1 MNRNWPILIPVVLVF
16 ALGFLGVG
24 QAGFGGDLS
33 TRLYLTLQ
41 LFALEGDWTNG
52 IADLPWTLELARF
65 LAPVTTLA
73 SLLFVFASQLRVTVA
88 NRLLRFAR
96 DHVVTV
102 GLTENVLEFLVACAR
117 SGRRIA
123 VLTEQVQPGLVAE
136 ARRLGHRVIE
146 VDRIDDEALLAVNL
160 PRATHLVVLT
170 GDDGDNV
177 EVTLRAKK
185 LAREY
190 LERRDRVPLQIRLH
204 LDDARLAMQLEGYP
218 KFFED
223 YDAAETSFFNVD
235 ERSARL
241 LFAEHAMEV
250 YADALDAPRVHLA
263 LVGIGHLQE
272 QVLLYA
278 LRQAHF
284 ADGAAPRVTLVGEG
298 ARAALD
304 AFAIG
309 HPGAMDVGEID
320 CIEMPHGEAELE
332 SWLPRERLADVTA
345 WIVCLDP
352 MITALRYTLALR
364 RALLAGAGG
373 NGPIFVA
380 MHHGHRLA
388 RMLESKAGEPEV
400 PDGIFPF
407 AMLDEALSDD
417 QILDERQDRLVRELH
432 QAYLDAEEEASSGQR
447 HPPPGLREWS
457 QLPEVFRRENRIP
470 TDHIEAKLRATDRE
484 LSETG
489 TTRPFSEAEVEQL
502 AELESRRW
510 IAARRSAGWRYGEK
524 RNDLQKIHDALLPWE
539 ELPEPRREQN
549 RSGIRTLLQTLEDGT
564 GRHARP
570 CVFVG
575 VTGHRPDRL
584 KGSIEAIERAI
595 TRTFEAILA
604 EYPEH
609 RLVVLSPLA
618 EGADRLAARIA
629 LDRFDAELEVPLPLP
644 YELYLQ
650 SFGISPSFERSDRS
664 SAEFRELLGRAHRYF
679 EMPLRFG
686 NFAALADPEAEVLRG
701 RQYALCGAWI
711 VSRCHELVGI
721 WDGEEAAGEGGT
733 QQVLCW
739 REQGVPEPYRFA
751 NRFFP
756 DRGRAAP
763 WIVPAAPGSDF
774 TPQRGGACTP
784 APQEAP
790 SSS

>member
-16 ALGFLGVG
+16 AMGLLGTAGAGVG
-24 QAGFGGDLS
+24 DDLS

-41 LFALEGDWTNG
+41 LFALEGDWTNDV
-52 IADLPWTLELARF
+52 ADLPWTLELARF
-65 LAPVTTLA
+65 LAPITTVG

-102 GLTENVLEFLVACAR
+102 GLSEDVLEFLVACAR
-117 SGRRIA
+117 RGRRIA
-123 VLTEQVQPGLVAE
+123 VLTEHVQPALVAE

-146 VDRIDDEALLAVNL
+146 VDRIDDDALLAVNL
-160 PRATHLVVLT
+160 PRASHLVVLT

-185 LAREY
+185 LAREH
-190 LERRDRVPLQIRLH
+190 LERREDVPLQIRLH
-204 LDDARLAMQLEGYP
+204 LDDSRLATQLEGYP

-241 LFAEHAMEV
+241 LFSDHAMEV
-250 YADALDAPRVHLA
+250 YADALDAPRVHLV

-284 ADGAAPRVTLVGEG
+284 ADGARPRVTLLGEG
-298 ARAALD
+298 ARIALD
-304 AFAIG
+304 AFATA
-309 HPGAMDVGEID
+309 HPGATDVGEID
-320 CIEMPHGEAELE
+320 CIEMPRGEAELE
-332 SWLPRERLADVTA
+332 TWLPSEELADATA

-352 MITALRYTLALR
+352 MIRALRYTLALR

-388 RMLESKAGEPEV
+388 RMLESKAGQPEV

-432 QAYLDAEEEASSGQR
+432 QAYLEAAEASSSSQR
-447 HPPPGLREWS
+447 HPPPGLREWA
-457 QLPEVFRRENRIP
+457 QLPEVFRRENRIS
-470 TDHIEAKLRATDRE
+470 TDHIEVKLRATDRE
-484 LSETG
+484 LSELGATQA
-489 TTRPFSEAEVEQL
+489 FSEDEVEQL

-510 IAARRSAGWRYGEK
+510 IASRRSAGWRFGVQ
-524 RNDLQKIHDALLPWE
+524 RNDLKKIHYALLPWE

-549 RSGIRTLLQTLEDGT
+549 RSGIRSLLQILQDGS
-564 GRHARP
+564 GRRARP
-570 CVFVG
+570 CLFVG

-584 KGSIEAIERAI
+584 KGTIASIEQAI

-604 EYPEH
+604 LYPEH

-629 LDRFDAELEVPLPLP
+629 LDRFDAELQVPLPLP

-650 SFGISPSFERSDRS
+650 SFGIRPSFERSDRS

-686 NFAALADPEAEVLRG
+686 SFAALADPEAETLRA

-711 VSRCHELVGI
+711 VSRCHELIGI
-721 WDGEEAAGEGGT
+721 WDGAEAAGEGGT

-739 REQGVPEPYRFA
+739 REQGVPEAYRFA

-756 DRGRAAP
+756 DRGSSAP
-763 WIVPAAPGSDF
+763 WIVPAAPGPDF
-774 TPQRGGACTP
+774 EPQRGGACFP
-784 APQEAP
+784 SPQEAP

>member
-1 MNRNWPILIPVVLVF
+1 GTRE
-16 ALGFLGVG
+16 
-24 QAGFGGDLS
+24 AGLEAGLA

-41 LFALEGDWTNG
+41 LFALEGDWTKDL
-52 IADLPWTLELARF
+52 APLPWTLEVARF
-65 LAPVTTLA
+65 LAPVTTVT
-73 SLLFVFASQLRVTVA
+73 SLLFVFASQLRLAVA
-88 NRLLRFAR
+88 NGLARFAR
-96 DHVVTV
+96 DHVVTA
-102 GLTENVLEFLVACAR
+102 GLTEDTLEFLVACAR
-117 SGRRIA
+117 SGRRIS
-123 VLTEQVQPGLVAE
+123 VITEHVDPALVAQ
-136 ARRLGHRVIE
+136 ARRLGHLVIV
-146 VDRIDDEALLAVNL
+146 VDRIGDEALRAVNVPL
-160 PRATHLVVLT
+160 ASHLVVLT

-185 LAREY
+185 LAREA
-190 LERRDRVPLQIRLH
+190 LPRRSGPPLQIRLH
-204 LDDARLAMQLEGYP
+204 LDDTRLAARLEEYP

-223 YDAAETSFFNVD
+223 YDAAETSFFNVY

-250 YADALDAPRVHLA
+250 YADALDASRVHLV
-263 LVGIGHLQE
+263 LVGAGALQE

-284 ADGAAPRVTLVGEG
+284 ADGARPRVTLLG
-298 ARAALD
+298 AGAQAALD
-304 AFAIG
+304 AFAAA
-309 HPGAMDVGEID
+309 HPGATDVGEID
-320 CIEMPHGEAELE
+320 CIEMGEGDAALE
-332 SWLPRERLADVTA
+332 ETLPRAALASATA

-352 MITALRYTLALR
+352 MIRALRYTLALR

-388 RMLESKAGEPEV
+388 RMLESQAGEPEV

-407 AMLDEALSDD
+407 AMLDEALSDH

-432 QAYLDAEEEASSGQR
+432 QAYLETAEASSTGQTP
-447 HPPPGLREWS
+447 PPPGMREWA

-470 TDHIEAKLRATDRE
+470 ADHIEVKLRATDRE
-484 LSETG
+484 LIETG
-489 TTRPFSEAEVEQL
+489 PTRAFSAAEVEL
-502 AELESRRW
+502 LGELESRRW
-510 IAARRSAGWRYGEK
+510 VAAKRTAGWRYGEQ
-524 RNDLQKIHDALLPWE
+524 RNDLQKVHDALLPWE
-539 ELPEPRREQN
+539 RLPEARREQN
-549 RSGIRTLLQTLEDGT
+549 RSNIRSLLQILEEGT

-584 KGSIEAIERAI
+584 RGEIDTIRAAIR
-595 TRTFEAILA
+595 RTFEAILA
-604 EYPEH
+604 LYPAH

-629 LDRFDAELEVPLPLP
+629 LDHFDAELQVPLPLP

-650 SFGISPSFERSDRS
+650 SFGIDAAAERGDPSG
-664 SAEFRELLGRAHRYF
+664 AEFRELLGRAHRYF

-686 NFAALADPEAEVLRG
+686 NFAALADPDAEALRA

-711 VSRCHELVGI
+711 VSRSHELIGI
-721 WDGEEAAGEGGT
+721 WDGERAAGEGGT
-733 QQVLCW
+733 QQILCW
-739 REQGVPEPYRFA
+739 REQGVPEAYRFA

-756 DRGRAAP
+756 DRGRSAP
-763 WIVPAAPGSDF
+763 WIVPATPAPDF
-774 TPQRGGACTP
+774 APRRGDACLP